1 MRCEACGHENPK
13 QSRFCVQ
20 CGRLLDASWLT
31 PTPESAPRT
40 TANKGRWSHA
50 GEQWGHYT
58 LLELLGEGE
67 MGRVYRAQRQ
77 TDGQEFALKM
87 LPPLREGD
95 QAARRLLRRE
105 GEILSHLIHPSIVRF
120 DEFLEEEGRVALVME
135 LLRGPT
141 LQAKLQEGPIAP
153 DIALSLILEILEALL
168 CAHQQGVVHRDL
180 KPSNLFLVEAR
191 EHKAH
196 EPILRVKIGGF
207 GVARMRFEQLSTT
220 LGQHIGESVT
230 AQYMAP
236 EQLQD
241 PSAVDARSDLYALGV
256 IAYEMLAGERMVNG
270 LSHLTVIQQ
279 ILHEPPPPLAQSLL
293 DRLPSGFEV
302 WHQTLLA
309 KHPNDRFPTTETAR
323 DALLSLLHEP
333 PHTRSTSNPSNPRSS
348 ASNPSNPR
356 SSASNPSNPHSSASN
371 PSNPRS
377 SASNPSN
384 PHSSAS
390 TPSSRKP
397 RDPFAE
403 DRPSPN
409 DALDLD
415 RPSEASAFSPFSPMF
430 EATAFSPFSPMFE
443 ATAFPKQAD
452 SPGTADFDRDALKQ
466 DLLRAAHPPLSAPP
480 ALHDASNHR
489 SEAVFAGA
497 AHPSPTL
504 PHPPFPTGTPIGLAR
519 PQVPRSAP
527 TTPVQGTSDFDR
539 DAYLAYQKAILQA
552 SPHEVAPA
560 PAPPPHHA
568 SSTTA
573 STPIPPSLSPPPA
586 ASVED
591 TQSPETFA
599 TLPDDDLRVAG
610 FRADILA
617 GVHPTH
623 RRSLASSQELAQSAH
638 LLPAQSIH
646 SSGLLPKNDSL
657 DHDSPETTAPS
668 PRTWRKWGLLLFL
681 LASGLGLGWGFYS
694 GFAQQTIARWTSL
707 DPARLSP
714 PSPSAHKPADLPPT
728 HKPKQR
734 KRKPKP
740 KRKNKR
746 KQRTQAPTLRTQ
758 APTSRAQT
766 PSVVPPT
773 QPLRLPPDLKAM
785 RRVPKGWFPFGGL
798 GSPVPIQWRRLPTFW
813 IDRYEVTWRD
823 YAACVAAD
831 ACQHLEASEKTGFS
845 KPTQPVVAVT
855 WEEAATYC
863 RFRNKR
869 LPSSLEWEKA
879 ARGFEGQIFPFSG
892 TSPDCS
898 RAVFGRPKHRKRF
911 CPTHPRTSLPVGSK
925 PLDRSPFGVFDLAGN
940 VREWTRDCASEIA
953 HGNCS
958 HREARG
964 GSWNSQ
970 PAELLAARR
979 WAFPASSRRLDLGF
993 RCVWP

>member
-1 MRCEACGHENPK
+1 MRCEACDHENPK

-31 PTPESAPRT
+31 PAPESAPRT

-141 LQAKLQEGPIAP
+141 LQAKLLEGPLAP
-153 DIALSLILEILEALL
+153 DIALSLILEILEALV
-168 CAHQQGVVHRDL
+168 CAHQQSVIHRDL

-191 EHKAH
+191 EPKAH

-207 GVARMRFEQLSTT
+207 GVARMRFEQLSAT
-220 LGQHIGESVT
+220 LGQHIGEAVT

-256 IAYEMLAGERMVNG
+256 IAYETLVGERMVNG

-279 ILHEPPPPLAQSLL
+279 ILHEPPPPLTQGLL
-293 DRLPSGFEV
+293 DRLPSGFDA

-309 KHPNDRFPTTETAR
+309 KDPNDRFPTTETAR
-323 DALLSLLHEP
+323 DTLLSLLHET
-333 PHTRSTSNPSNPRSS
+333 PHTHTRNLQHIQRKHIQRKHIQRKHIQRKHIQRKHIQRKHIQRKNASNNPHLSAFNAS
-348 ASNPSNPR
+348 ASNNPHP
-356 SSASNPSNPHSSASN
+356 SASKSS
-371 PSNPRS
+371 PPK
-377 SASNPSN
+377 
-384 PHSSAS
+384 
-390 TPSSRKP
+390 SRA
-397 RDPFAE
+397 PFVE
-403 DRPSPN
+403 DGLSPN
-409 DALDLD
+409 HAFDID
-415 RPSEASAFSPFSPMF
+415 RLSEVSAFSPFSPMS
-430 EATAFSPFSPMFE
+430 EAAVFF
-443 ATAFPKQAD
+443 KQAD
-452 SPGTADFDRDALKQ
+452 SPGTADFDRDAMKQ
-466 DLLRAAHPPLSAPP
+466 ELQRAAHPPLSSPP
-480 ALHDASNHR
+480 ALDNDTSHR

-519 PQVPRSAP
+519 PPIPRPAP

-539 DAYLAYQKAILQA
+539 DAYLAYQKAILHA
-552 SPHEVAPA
+552 SPPEATPA
-560 PAPPPHHA
+560 LQQAQPSNRA
-568 SSTTA
+568 SSTA
-573 STPIPPSLSPPPA
+573 ATPIPPSLSPPPA
-586 ASVED
+586 ASVD
-591 TQSPETFA
+591 PIQAPESFA
-599 TLPDDDLRVAG
+599 TLPDDDHRVAG

-638 LLPAQSIH
+638 LLSAPSVD
-646 SSGLLPKNDSL
+646 SSEIPHKNDSF
-657 DHDSPETTAPS
+657 DHDPLETTAPS
-668 PRTWRKWGLLLFL
+668 ARRWRIWGLLIFL
-681 LASGLGLGWGFYS
+681 LASGLGLGWSFYH
-694 GFAQQTIARWTSL
+694 GFAQQMIARWTSL
-707 DPARLSP
+707 APVQLSP
-714 PSPSAHKPADLPPT
+714 PPTPERKRADPPPT
-728 HKPKQR
+728 RKNKNKPKR
-734 KRKPKP
+734 KRKP

-746 KQRTQAPTLRTQ
+746 TQAPIHRTQAPILRTQ
-758 APTSRAQT
+758 APL
-766 PSVVPPT
+766 VVPPT
-773 QPLRLPPDLKAM
+773 QPLRLPTDLKAM

-823 YAACVAAD
+823 YAACVRAG
-831 ACQHLEASEKTGFS
+831 ACQTLDASEKTGFS
-845 KPTQPVVAVT
+845 KPTQPVVAVA

-892 TSPDCS
+892 TFPDCT
-898 RAVFGRPKHRKRF
+898 RAVFGRPKQRKRF
-911 CPTHPRTSLPVGSK
+911 CPTHPRTSQPVGSK
-925 PLDRSPFGVFDLAGN
+925 PLDRSPFGVVDMTGN
-940 VREWTRDCASEIA
+940 VREWTRDCASEITTP
-953 HGNCS
+953 GNCS